1 MIRRPLIK
9 TALAALSF
17 TPLAFAQ
24 VPQAASPAA
33 AAAADNDADI
43 VTLSVF
49 EVSSSAPARY
59 QAAESA
65 AGGRISASI
74 MDTPTTVTVL
84 TSDFLNDVGGTRVL
98 EAAKYVAG
106 VSEATIPNALDRVII
121 RGFQTDGRRVDGFHT
136 GGQANY
142 DHGAIERVE
151 VVKGPDAVLLP
162 TGAPGG
168 TINLVTKKPQ
178 WTPGGSLKLQVG
190 EYDANRVEADVTG
203 PINDRFAYRIVA
215 AVQDNEGYIDGAF
228 RESTLLTPSLTWKIS
243 PQAQLTM
250 RYEYYYFKAANI
262 VGIPT
267 DLSVGTNDP
276 FKVMQGVP
284 HNFNPT
290 FGKDYEFRRT
300 TSHTGTLLFT
310 STVTDRLSVRLA
322 GRITEM
328 YTPDSDLRI
337 RLKTPGGSRNPFTG
351 EWEGGVEWINTSA
364 DPNNPNFVATPA
376 APVSPI
382 IGLTGWQGDFGDR
395 YRDVQNDWSYIVDG
409 AAAKSTTLV
418 GFSYSYYHN
427 TGQGYNRISPDI
439 DITKETRPSGPS
451 IITPAVRDQ
460 RTNTSRYQ
468 VYLTEQLELFEGRVM
483 INGGV
488 AHLTFNGMYHDK
500 TEPGSPPPNPVLPGQ
515 AFTGEGSKATYNY
528 GLVVKPLR
536 NVSLYY
542 GHTENAVPIGHNDYK
557 RANHGEVPLFSE
569 GTQDEFGVKTNFF
582 DGRVIASIAYYEIE
596 QTGYALHN
604 PGNFATPQ
612 PPQPLPAIIS
622 TRNGSGWEFQ
632 LAGSITEALSVM
644 ASYAD
649 TKNRNPDGIML
660 NSSAEDLGALF
671 LRYELNKGQLSGL
684 AVAVGVNYQG
694 KRAAGDTAGYT
705 DASTPTNL
713 IPNQPSAYMPAR
725 TLVDVT
731 LSYSRKNWSYGLTL
745 ANALDKTYY
754 AAADSRDLINVGTP
768 RNLSGTIT
776 WKF

>member
-1 MIRRPLIK
+1 MAA
-9 TALAALSF
+9 ALATGSAV
-17 TPLAFAQ
+17 LAQQVGAQ
-24 VPQAASPAA
+24 SAPAA
-33 AAAADNDADI
+33 ATARAAAADAEV

-59 QAAESA
+59 QASESA
-65 AGGRISASI
+65 AGGRITTSI

-84 TSDFLNDVGGTRVL
+84 TTDFLDDVGGTRVL

-121 RGFQTDGRRVDGFHT
+121 RGFQTDGRIVDGFRT

-178 WTPGGSLKLQVG
+178 WTAGGSLKLQVG

-203 PINDRFAYRIVA
+203 PLSERFAYRVVA
-215 AVQDNEGYIDGAF
+215 AVQDNEGYIDGTF
-228 RESTLLTPSLTWKIS
+228 RESTLLTPSLTWRIA
-243 PQAQLTM
+243 PQSNLTV

-267 DLSVGTNDP
+267 DPSVGTGDP
-276 FKVMQGVP
+276 FKVLEGVP

-300 TSHTGTLLFT
+300 TAHTGDFLFT
-310 STVTDRLSVRLA
+310 STVTDKLSVRLA
-322 GRITEM
+322 GRVVEM

-337 RLKTPGGSRNPFTG
+337 RLNTPGGSRNPFTG
-351 EWEGGVEWINTSA
+351 EWEGGVDWVNTAPAGS
-364 DPNNPNFVATPA
+364 PPNFVAQPA

-382 IGLTGWQGDFGDR
+382 IGITGTRGDYTER
-395 YRDVQNDWSYIVDG
+395 HRDLQNDWSYIVNGDRVTS
-409 AAAKSTTLV
+409 STLL
-418 GFSYSYYHN
+418 GFSYSYFAN
-427 TGQGYNRISPDI
+427 TGQGYFRTSPDI
-439 DITKETRPSGPS
+439 DITKETRPSGP
-451 IITPAVRDQ
+451 AVVSTVPNRDV
-460 RTNTSRYQ
+460 RHNISRYQ
-468 VYLTEQLELFEGRVM
+468 VYLTEQLELFNKRLM
-483 INGGV
+483 LSGGV
-488 AHLTFNGMYHDK
+488 AHLTFNGMFQNRF
-500 TEPGSPPPNPVLPGQ
+500 EPAYPPPNASLAGQ
-515 AFTGEGSKATYNY
+515 SFSGSGSKATYNY
-528 GLVVKPLR
+528 GVVLKPLRDR

-542 GHTENAVPIGHNDYK
+542 GHTQNAVPVGGGEYRLANIGQ
-557 RANHGEVPLFSE
+557 APLFSE

-582 DGRVIASIAYYEIE
+582 DGRVIASVAYYEIE
-596 QTGYALHN
+596 QTGYALHH

-612 PPQPLPAIIS
+612 PPAPLPPIIS
-622 TRNGSGWEFQ
+622 TRKGSGWEFQ
-632 LAGSITEALSVM
+632 VAGSITDNLSII
-644 ASYAD
+644 ASWAD

-660 NSSAEDLGALF
+660 NSSAEESGAVFVRYEVGRGALRGF
-671 LRYELNKGQLSGL
+671 
-684 AVAVGVNYQG
+684 AVAVGANYQG

-713 IPNQPSAYMPAR
+713 IPNQPSAYMPER

-731 LSYSRKNWSYGLTL
+731 LSYARGNWSYGLTL

-768 RNLSGTIT
+768 RNLSGSVS